1 MSTNNNNNIT
11 MLTLNSFEKCY
22 QVPINFA
29 YSTYV
34 LRNEITKVTKI
45 PIDCQRIVFKNKMV
59 CDETANIQYLKECM
73 DANKPDDNKKSI
85 EGVII
90 NVAKTLETDAN
101 KINALNM
108 LNKLSLYQTE
118 QQLAYATMA
127 NQNNM
132 QNMQNMMSRL
142 KSNAQ
147 QALSYEDKSMQIE
160 ALKVIPVVD
169 LYDRVMKS
177 ENPKTSFND
186 ELCAQLLA
194 WFKHRFFSWTN
205 QPKCKECQSSTKFI
219 GGGQPNA
226 EERAGQAGRV
236 EVYQCQTCNAITRFP
251 RYNNPV
257 KLLETK
263 TGRCGEWANC
273 FTLCCRSIGLEARY
287 ISDWTDHV
295 WTEVYSP
302 SLKRWLHCDSCENR
316 MDAPLLYESG
326 WGKKLNYVIA
336 FSRDEV
342 VDVTRRY
349 TNKLNEV
356 MGRRNLVA
364 EPWLKSLITVLDRK
378 QRTNV
383 FQSAGRCDELGK
395 RRAIEMKHFVD
406 GPNSLDRN
414 KEAEMCGRISGD
426 VAWRSQRNELGKGIA
441 KQRALEESTT
451 SSTPLKK
458 PTAIV
463 SKITNQYVKKIS
475 VRAGGLIDCIIFYD
489 ENNTVLC
496 KAGGDGG
503 DLKDD
508 FILND
513 DEYIVKITQKH
524 GDSLDSVV
532 FHTNTGRSKKYGGDG
547 GSFTQDFIVSENE
560 MIVGLER
567 STNFCG
573 KIIKVIRS
581 RKVIEKEDNNNN
593 DGVEESK
600 Q

>member
-1 MSTNNNNNIT
+1 MAHVT
-11 MLTLNSFEKCY
+11 MALKLSNFEKCY
-22 QVPINFA
+22 RVQINFG
-29 YSTYV
+29 YSTNV
-34 LRNEITKVTKI
+34 FRNEITKQTKI
-45 PIDCQRIVFKNKMV
+45 PIDCQRIVFKNQMV

-73 DANKPDDNKKSI
+73 DANKEDGDVPV
-85 EGVII
+85 EAVII
-90 NVAKTLETDAN
+90 NVAKTLECDPT
-101 KINALNM
+101 KLQVLQLM
-108 LNKLSLYQTE
+108 NKLSLYQTE
-118 QQLAYATMA
+118 QQLAYTTMA

-142 KSNAQ
+142 QSSAKQ
-147 QALSYEDKSMQIE
+147 VFLYEDKNMQIA

-169 LYDRVMKS
+169 LYNRAMKS

-205 QPKCKECQSSTKFI
+205 KPSCKQCKGSTNFI

-226 EERAGQAGRV
+226 EEIAGQAGRV
-236 EVYQCQTCNAITRFP
+236 EVYQCDACNVTTRFP

-287 ISDWTDHV
+287 VSDWTDHV

-302 SLKRWLHCDSCENR
+302 SLSRWLHCDSCENR

-336 FSRDEV
+336 FSKDEV

-364 EPWLKSLITVLDRK
+364 EPWLKNLILVLDRK

-383 FQSAGRCDELGK
+383 FQTVERCEELG
-395 RRAIEMKHFVD
+395 RRRLIETKHFVD

-426 VAWRSQRNELGKGIA
+426 VAWRSQRNELGDGIA
-441 KQRALEESTT
+441 KQRALEES
-451 SSTPLKK
+451 STPL
-458 PTAIV
+458 TSLQNSAA
-463 SKITNQYVKKIS
+463 KIPKTKNCVRKIS
-475 VRAGGLIDCIIFYD
+475 VRAGNLIDCITFFD
-489 ENNTVLC
+489 ESNEILC
-496 KAGGDGG
+496 KAGTDGG
-503 DLKDD
+503 ELHEE
-508 FILND
+508 FVLNA
-513 DEYIVKITQKH
+513 DEYIVKITQKY
-524 GDSLDSVV
+524 GDSLDSVC
-532 FHTNTGRSKKYGGDG
+532 FYTNNGRFKKYGGNG
-547 GSFTQDFIVSENE
+547 GSNVQNFTVGENE
-560 MIVGLER
+560 RIIGVER

-573 KIIKVIRS
+573 KIIKILTQ
-581 RKVIEKEDNNNN
+581 KKDDEKKEKAS
-593 DGVEESK
+593 GVEESK